1 MCRIPRTWEYC
12 QVESLQLIRSV
23 DCLTTIFAFQTSSNS
38 SAARPSI
45 ICIRIPTSCSP
56 ALRASER
63 IVVKG
68 GLFFFDCGSK
78 GLSQNALAELS
89 GLSHSALSKIDN
101 NKLSPTFEP
110 ILKIISGLNI
120 DISDLLT
127 SIQNKTPQRRK
138 VFTRKGKGVNS

>member
-1 MCRIPRTWEYC
+1 V
-12 QVESLQLIRSV
+12 QA
-23 DCLTTIFAFQTSSNS
+23 DA
-38 SAARPSI
+38 
-45 ICIRIPTSCSP
+45 
-56 ALRASER
+56 
-63 IVVKG
+63 VVKG
-68 GLFFFDCGSK
+68 GLFVFDCRHK
-78 GLSQNALAELS
+78 GLTQNALSELS

-110 ILKIISGLNI
+110 LLKIISDLNI